1 LVPFWNVWP
10 IKIKEA
16 ILSLISKAT
25 LPLIAA
31 AAVLAGAMFA
41 DSAIAGTIVVR
52 SNGPSAKAYPPG
64 KQLGDNGAVVLKA
77 GDSVTILDGRGTRV
91 LKGPGTFSTTASSGA
106 ASGSAIGQLLK
117 NTGTRQARTGAVRSI
132 GVNPAATR
140 SPNLWYVDAN
150 RAGTFCLADKSSATI
165 WRPTIGQP
173 ATMTIKRVSDGQSA
187 VLEFAAGQSAKSWPT
202 SLPLALDADYQFADS
217 GSNPSAV
224 PVTLRFAA
232 MAADPQGIEGTA
244 AALIKNGC
252 NGQLDLLVDTF
263 AIPAKDAAL

>member
-1 LVPFWNVWP
+1 M
-10 IKIKEA
+10 KEA
-16 ILSLISKAT
+16 ILSLINKAT

-31 AAVLAGAMFA
+31 AAIFA
-41 DSAIAGTIVVR
+41 SSAIAGTIVVR
-52 SNGPSAKAYPPG
+52 SNGPSAKTYPPG
-64 KQLGDNGAVVLKA
+64 KQLGDNGSVVLKT

-91 LKGPGTFSTTASSGA
+91 LKGPGSFSTTASAGA

-117 NTGTRQARTGAVRSI
+117 NTGTRQARTGAVR
-132 GVNPAATR
+132 GVGIVRATR
-140 SPNLWYVDAN
+140 SPNLWYVDAS
-150 RAGTFCLADKSSATI
+150 RAGTFCLADQSSATI
-165 WRPTIGQP
+165 WRPAYDQP
-173 ATMTIKRVSDGQSA
+173 ATLTIKRVSDGQSA
-187 VLEFAAGQSAKSWPT
+187 ALEFSPGQSAKSWPT
-202 SLPLALDADYQFADS
+202 TLPLALGADYEITDTGA
-217 GSNPSAV
+217 NPAAV

>member
-1 LVPFWNVWP
+1 M
-10 IKIKEA
+10 KEA
-16 ILSLISKAT
+16 ILSLINKAT

-31 AAVLAGAMFA
+31 AAIFA
-41 DSAIAGTIVVR
+41 SSAIAGTIVVR
-52 SNGPSAKAYPPG
+52 SNGPSAKTYPPG
-64 KQLGDNGAVVLKA
+64 KQLGDNGSVVLKT

-91 LKGPGTFSTTASSGA
+91 LKGPGSFSTTASAGA

-117 NTGTRQARTGAVRSI
+117 NTGTRQARTGAVR
-132 GVNPAATR
+132 GVGIVRATR
-140 SPNLWYVDAN
+140 SPNLWYVDAS
-150 RAGTFCLADKSSATI
+150 RAGTFCLADQSSATI
-165 WRPTIGQP
+165 WRPAYDQP
-173 ATMTIKRVSDGQSA
+173 ATLTIKRVSDGQSA
-187 VLEFAAGQSAKSWPT
+187 ALEFSPGQSAKSWPT
-202 SLPLALDADYQFADS
+202 TLPDTGA
-217 GSNPSAV
+217 NPAAV